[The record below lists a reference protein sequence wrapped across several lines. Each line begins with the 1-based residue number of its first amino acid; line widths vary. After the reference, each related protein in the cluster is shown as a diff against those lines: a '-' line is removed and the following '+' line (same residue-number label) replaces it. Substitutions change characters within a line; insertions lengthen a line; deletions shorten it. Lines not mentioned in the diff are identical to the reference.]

1 MRAEAV
7 HWESWLLRLVLVGI
21 VAVQLATRTM
31 DGAIVAAEGAVV
43 SLLPMLIQRLSKTH
57 VPRALE
63 FAYVAGMT
71 LQFVSESTK
80 LFEVFYYWD
89 KVVHPTLIA
98 LTAMVAGWILLGYR
112 EAFGVRITTHFAAV
126 FGWLVGASIGAFW
139 EFVEF
144 FSDWFGNTEL
154 QKSNGDTMTDMLS
167 NDIGAF
173 IATLIGFW
181 LYFHVIGGQQRREM
195 GQIGRWLSSGLSNLL
210 DGHGRLV
217 AGALVILVAVL
228 LGATQMV
235 DRGTP
240 VLAAGL
246 SPGENHTWSFV
257 VPQATQAPDT
267 RVLVGTWQSDSMAGI
282 CRVNLENSAVP
293 KPGSEKMGLLQLA
306 PSTAYGED
314 GQAFSIAARYF
325 EQRPA
330 KVQGTQMA
338 AGIAFG
344 IRDDQ
349 DFYVL
354 EQSALHD
361 ILRLDRYV
369 HGKRRDVREKLARTH
384 GNEWHVLQVDV
395 HGDVVSAR
403 LDGQEIYTV
412 SGLSETS
419 GGIGLWAR
427 TSAATCFDDVQ
438 VRVGRAERAAF
449 ESLAARL

>member
-1 MRAEAV
+1 
-7 HWESWLLRLVLVGI
+7 
-21 VAVQLATRTM
+21 
-31 DGAIVAAEGAVV
+31 
-43 SLLPMLIQRLSKTH
+43 
-57 VPRALE
+57 
-63 FAYVAGMT
+63 
-71 LQFVSESTK
+71 
-80 LFEVFYYWD
+80 
-89 KVVHPTLIA
+89 
-98 LTAMVAGWILLGYR
+98 
-112 EAFGVRITTHFAAV
+112 
-126 FGWLVGASIGAFW
+126 
-139 EFVEF
+139 
-144 FSDWFGNTEL
+144 
-154 QKSNGDTMTDMLS
+154 
-167 NDIGAF
+167 
-173 IATLIGFW
+173 
-181 LYFHVIGGQQRREM
+181 
-195 GQIGRWLSSGLSNLL
+195 
-210 DGHGRLV
+210 
-217 AGALVILVAVL
+217 
-228 LGATQMV
+228 
-235 DRGTP
+235 
-240 VLAAGL
+240 
-246 SPGENHTWSFV
+246 
-257 VPQATQAPDT
+257 
-267 RVLVGTWQSDSMAGI
+267 MAGI

-449 ESLAARL
+449 ESPAARL